1 MHKAGYNYLW
11 ESLALPVILARRGP
25 PEGSPPITPG
35 TCRSKACALG
45 LRARPRKMNDVHEI
59 RVSDD
64 VFALLKDDAVQRGL
78 TVQRFA
84 SLVLSAV
91 ALDRLFDAVIDDDH
105 ARNRKLKAAKKNGRR
120 SSTCGGKTACLK
132 PPRANVAFGSKADMR
147 FCAAYVCF

>member
-1 MHKAGYNYLW
+1 
-11 ESLALPVILARRGP
+11 
-25 PEGSPPITPG
+25 
-35 TCRSKACALG
+35 
-45 LRARPRKMNDVHEI
+45 MNDVHEI
-59 RVSDD
+59 RVSGD

-91 ALDRLFDAVIDDDH
+91 ALDRLFDAVI
-105 ARNRKLKAAKKNGRR
+105 AATRAIANWRPRKNGRR

-147 FCAAYVCF
+147 FCAAHVCF

>member
-35 TCRSKACALG
+35 ACRSKACALG

-105 ARNRKLKAAKKNGRR
+105 ARNRKLEAAKTPTAEAVALKEATAACKAEAKEKKINSWLAGRR
-120 SSTCGGKTACLK
+120 FVSDC
-132 PPRANVAFGSKADMR
+132 
-147 FCAAYVCF
+147 

>member
-1 MHKAGYNYLW
+1 M
-11 ESLALPVILARRGP
+11 
-25 PEGSPPITPG
+25 
-35 TCRSKACALG
+35 
-45 LRARPRKMNDVHEI
+45 HEI

-105 ARNRKLKAAKKNGRR
+105 ARNRKLEAAKKRKAQFDLR
-120 SSTCGGKTACLK
+120 GKTACLK

-147 FCAAYVCF
+147 FCAAVLGLM